1 MTVSLEALTA
11 ELAQYGVELQ
21 TTAAD
26 SLTAREWAKHWKLS
40 VHAARKLILS
50 CIEQGL
56 MQSEHGYRNR
66 PMDGR
71 LQQMPVYRW
80 LKPVKTQ
87 RSKRGPTRPK
97 RKTREHSG

>member
-1 MTVSLEALTA
+1 MTVSLQALTA

-21 TTAAD
+21 TTATD

-40 VHAARKLILS
+40 VHASRKLILS

-56 MQSEHGYRNR
+56 MRSEQGYRNR

-80 LKPVKTQ
+80 LKSAKRQ
-87 RSKRGPTRPK
+87 RLKRGPAQPK
-97 RKTREHSG
+97 RKTRERSG